1 MDQLRDQVNQRNEL
15 LFGAQTNILNTID
28 DIINDTVEK
37 ANKIIAE
44 NNQENQL
51 IMNSAIK
58 DIQNK
63 YDQRD
68 LYTSKAIEDSVDD
81 LNEEL
86 RNISFWKLFR
96 NRKKIELKVDVSDL
110 KESIPINDSKK
121 LLIKSNIQISSSEIK
136 KNHKVYDL
144 KQLWIDTTKDD
155 EDDNKPIDIGN

>member
-1 MDQLRDQVNQRNEL
+1 MDRLRDQVNQRNEL

-28 DIINDTVEK
+28 GIINETVEK

-51 IMNSAIK
+51 IMNSTIK

-68 LYTSKAIEDSVDD
+68 LYTSRTIEDTVNN
-81 LNEEL
+81 LNKEL

-110 KESIPINDSKK
+110 KESIPIDNKK
-121 LLIKSNIQISSSEIK
+121 LLTKSNIQISSSEIK

-155 EDDNKPIDIGN
+155 DEDDNKPIDIGN